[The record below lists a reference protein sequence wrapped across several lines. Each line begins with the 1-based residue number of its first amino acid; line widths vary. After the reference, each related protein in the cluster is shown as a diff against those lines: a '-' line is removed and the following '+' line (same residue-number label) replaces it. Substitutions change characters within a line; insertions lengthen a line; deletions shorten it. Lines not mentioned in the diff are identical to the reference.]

1 MTLSGF
7 EPERLSTWDFKSHA
21 SANSAIGPGD
31 YFCHLFLKRRPAL
44 AQESNIS
51 EDILFLLKRSM
62 NSGVSWEF
70 TVTILRLGFANTIQS
85 VFIFFLLNVIAI
97 GVGFEPT
104 DLPAH
109 QFSRLLAYNRLH
121 TLSDPQGRM
130 CAYDVSSVEVLQ
142 TSAVA
147 TGPPADNWSSRIR
160 TRDTLDIS
168 QVL

>member
-21 SANSAIGPGD
+21 SANSAIEPVD

-85 VFIFFLLNVIAI
+85 VFIFFLLSVITI

-104 DLPAH
+104 DLSAH

-142 TSAVA
+142 TPAVA
-147 TGPPADNWSSRIR
+147 TGPPAGNWSSRIR

>member
-1 MTLSGF
+1 MALSGF

-85 VFIFFLLNVIAI
+85 VFIFFLLSVITI

-121 TLSDPQGRM
+121 TLSGPQGR
-130 CAYDVSSVEVLQ
+130 
-142 TSAVA
+142 
-147 TGPPADNWSSRIR
+147 I
-160 TRDTLDIS
+160 
-168 QVL
+168 